1 MTPFRI
7 KDRFCRFF
15 VANTK
20 LCMESKQITITCS
33 FTEEDWEISWKA
45 TFTVEADEDK
55 EDSDGEKDEE

>member
-1 MTPFRI
+1 
-7 KDRFCRFF
+7 
-15 VANTK
+15 
-20 LCMESKQITITCS
+20 MESKQITITCS